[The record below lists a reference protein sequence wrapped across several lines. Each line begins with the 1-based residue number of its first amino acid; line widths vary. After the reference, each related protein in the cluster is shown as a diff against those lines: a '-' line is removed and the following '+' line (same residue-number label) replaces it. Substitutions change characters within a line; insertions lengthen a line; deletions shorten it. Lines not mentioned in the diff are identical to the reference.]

1 MGCRAFCSRSRTKTT
16 CSTRVCEAFAA
27 LCPEQYPLTFHR
39 IAAMIA
45 RRVRHIAV
53 ALPRHEPLLSEAE
66 IGVAVSCL
74 RSTCVLRR
82 ENHGRAPCGHAALDG
97 RRARRRSAAAQHA
110 RIRGL
115 GVRAGAGSGA
125 AEDRSA
131 QIAEPAAT
139 AFLPLHDI
147 DFRLSGPSAFH
158 HRPRLRLSTT
168 ASPVS
173 GSQTPGPHHF
183 LTARA

>member
-39 IAAMIA
+39 IPAMIA
-45 RRVRHIAV
+45 CRDHHIAV

-74 RSTCVLRR
+74 RSAYVLRR

-131 QIAEPAAT
+131 QITELAAT
-139 AFLPLHDI
+139 RDSCHCTI
-147 DFRLSGPSAFH
+147 
-158 HRPRLRLSTT
+158 
-168 ASPVS
+168 
-173 GSQTPGPHHF
+173 
-183 LTARA
+183 LTAACRVREHAIVRSPPASRPSSKIYIGSVWFC